1 MSLILVVDDEFGILE
16 LLEAALTDEGHRVL
30 TATNGRVAL
39 DRMRTER
46 PDLVIT
52 DFVMPVMGGAELLQA
67 ISADADLATIPRVV
81 MSSLPEAAIAERCFG
96 YAAFVRKPFRIA
108 ALLDLVEGFA

>member
-16 LLEAALTDEGHRVL
+16 LLEAALTDEGHRVP

-39 DRMRTER
+39 ERIRAER

-52 DFVMPVMGGAELLQA
+52 DFEMPLMGGAELLQA
-67 ISADADLATIPRVV
+67 IAADAELATIPTIV
-81 MSSLPEAAIAERCFG
+81 MSSLPEATVAERCPS
-96 YAAFVRKPFRIA
+96 YTAFVRKPFRIA
-108 ALLDLVEGFA
+108 ALLELVGDLA